1 MNNKNVQY
9 MNGGKYSSDSSEDD
23 SYDDSDDDSYD
34 DSDDDSYDDS
44 YTESS
49 TTTESEDIN
58 LRDDIYKK
66 QSQADKSQKEKTEYE
81 KWLEMGNIGTE
92 KDFLNSKNNNYSK
105 TNVILTNQQISEKL
119 NESNISIFN
128 SHKFN
133 SEMIDILIKKVNKD
147 GEGLNIGIFITPTYF
162 NIFKKYAKFKNIY
175 GTHITILNN
184 PIKKMILDFINMVGV
199 PGTEIVMKIKYMLV
213 DNNSQL
219 LYINFDGPI
228 TNFTGN
234 NLYSIILSKENINI
248 KNPKISNNNSE
259 MIGPLDIKLVGTV
272 QLFK

>member
-1 MNNKNVQY
+1 